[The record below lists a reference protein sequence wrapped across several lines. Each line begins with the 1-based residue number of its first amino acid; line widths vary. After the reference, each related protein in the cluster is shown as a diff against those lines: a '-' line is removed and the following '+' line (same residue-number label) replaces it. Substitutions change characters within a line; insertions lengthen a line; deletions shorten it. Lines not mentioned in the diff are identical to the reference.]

1 MSRGSAL
8 PCTLPRAIF
17 IVCKL
22 GAGLGG
28 EVINCL
34 SDGEYDQPGS
44 NRRGTSFTSIVTEII
59 QPSPEIY
66 GPQGGRTRAGRAA
79 GPKCPRTLRPGSEP
93 PTCSAFGCVSLGVG
107 VA

>member
-1 MSRGSAL
+1 MSPGSAL

-34 SDGEYDQPGS
+34 SDGVYNQPGNN
-44 NRRGTSFTSIVTEII
+44 NRGESFTEIVTEII
-59 QPSPEIY
+59 RTSPSVHGPEGAQVTHAVAGGCHPPRDAGWARGLAASPVDLGIFY
-66 GPQGGRTRAGRAA
+66 GA
-79 GPKCPRTLRPGSEP
+79 
-93 PTCSAFGCVSLGVG
+93 
-107 VA
+107 